1 MLDLGP
7 FSSDNFDPKK
17 WINAATQSR
26 HSQDSVDEHLAELE
40 SKLQMVSEEIAAS
53 LEEQGAAA
61 LLRVPRATRDVL
73 RLREDA
79 VSLRSAVS
87 AILQKLKKVIGFTN
101 LCIFCFFSLVAEKN
115 VADPRKLEFCIVRF
129 AFLFDFCWGI
139 IGC

>member
-1 MLDLGP
+1 MMLDLGP

-26 HSQDSVDEHLAELE
+26 HSQESVDEHLAELE

-79 VSLRSAVS
+79 VSLRSGVS

-101 LCIFCFFSLVAEKN
+101 LCVVCFFSLVAEKN
-115 VADPRKLEFCIVRF
+115 VADPRRLEVCIVRF
-129 AFLFDFCWGI
+129 AFLFNVG
-139 IGC
+139 